1 MDNQVFPDIYSNI
14 KIEIQTNWKKEL
26 EEEKK
31 SAKAEEILKFKTL

>member
-14 KIEIQTNWKKEL
+14 KIEIQTEKRNLKR
-26 EEEKK
+26 KK